1 MLKKFI
7 NDESGAVTIDWVVL
21 TAGILLLGIAVVYG
35 IFNSGVTN
43 LATAIN
49 TNLNSAVSVD
59 TGNAPTANQFT
70 GISSSTDG
78 VDADGNAITT
88 TTTSFG
94 TAAPVNAVDGN
105 GGSTTTTAPTPTN

>member
-7 NDESGAVTIDWVVL
+7 NDESGAVTIDWVAL

-49 TNLNSAVSVD
+49 TNLNQAVSVD
-59 TGNAPTANQFT
+59 TGTSPTADQFT
-70 GISSSTDG
+70 GSSATVDNGDG
-78 VDADGNAITT
+78 TSTT
-88 TTTSFG
+88 TTTFG
-94 TAAPVNAVDGN
+94 SAAPAA
-105 GGSTTTTAPTPTN
+105 GSNTTTTTGPTPTGG